1 MKTATEIINEKMSKG
16 QLVFVSINKTNAEGK
31 TFSQIEDEKFDK
43 LSEDLYRV
51 EKIGKFFIEGYS
63 STSDQPSTIVLAP
76 NDVSTIILPA
86 DVEEFDDELCEV
98 IQL

>member
-43 LSEDLYRV
+43 LSNDLYKV
-51 EKIGKFFIEGYS
+51 EKIGKLFIEGTS
-63 STSDQPSTIVLAP
+63 STSDQPSTIVLAS
-76 NDVSTIILPA
+76 NEVSTIIIPA

-98 IQL
+98 FQF